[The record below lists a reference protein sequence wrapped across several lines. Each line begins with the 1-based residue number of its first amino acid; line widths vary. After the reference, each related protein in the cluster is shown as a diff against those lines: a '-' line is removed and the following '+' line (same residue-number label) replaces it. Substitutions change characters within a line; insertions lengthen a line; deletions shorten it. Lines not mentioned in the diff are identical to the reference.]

1 VDRFAPFLFVFL
13 WSTGFIG
20 AKFGLPHAEP
30 LSFLLVRYAI
40 VVALLA
46 PVSVATGAR
55 WPSEPRKWAHLAV
68 SGVLVHG
75 LYLGGVF
82 VALSRGLPAGVTSL
96 VVGLQPILTAVGAGA
111 LLGERVSPRQWAGLG
126 LGFAGAALVLSGR
139 LGTGA
144 SAATTAAAVLPA
156 LVALAGITA
165 GTLYQKRY
173 CPIFDLRT
181 GAVVQF
187 VAAGLVTLPFALATE
202 SLRVDWSSREFLFA
216 TAWLVVVL
224 SLGAINLLNLLIRRG
239 TAVNVARLFFLVPP
253 TTALIAFAAFQ
264 ETLRGRALAG
274 MALAVAGVYLARA
287 GGARRPAAVTHDP
300 APQAGAPC
308 ESAR

>member
-30 LSFLLVRYAI
+30 LSFLLLRYVI

-55 WPSEPRKWAHLAV
+55 WPSDARKWAHLAM
-68 SGVLVHG
+68 SGVLVHAV
-75 LYLGGVF
+75 YLGGVF
-82 VALSRGLPAGVTSL
+82 LALSRGLPAGVTSL
-96 VVGLQPILTAVGAGA
+96 VVGLQPILTAVGAGV
-111 LLGERVSPRQWAGLG
+111 LLGERVSARQWAGLG

-139 LGTGA
+139 LGLGG
-144 SAATTAAAVLPA
+144 TAETPVAAVVAA
-156 LVALAGITA
+156 LFALAGITA
-165 GTLYQKRY
+165 GTLYQKRF

-181 GAVVQF
+181 GAVIQF
-187 VAAGLVTLPFALATE
+187 LAAAVVTLPLALATE
-202 SLRVDWSSREFLFA
+202 SFRIDWSSREFLFA
-216 TAWLVVVL
+216 LLWLVVVL

-253 TTALIAFAAFQ
+253 TTTLIAFVAFG
-264 ETLRGRALAG
+264 ETLRGAALAG

-287 GGARRPAAVTHDP
+287 GAERRPAP
-300 APQAGAPC
+300 AAAGAQRAGAPC